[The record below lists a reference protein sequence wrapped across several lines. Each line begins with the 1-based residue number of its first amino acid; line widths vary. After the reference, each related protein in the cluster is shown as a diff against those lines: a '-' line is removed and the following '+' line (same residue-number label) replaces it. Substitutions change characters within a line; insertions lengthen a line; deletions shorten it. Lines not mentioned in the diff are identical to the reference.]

1 MSDLTGELI
10 DGRYQLLRQIASG
23 GMASIY
29 EGFDTRLDRKVAVK
43 IMHPH
48 LAQDEQFVERFIR
61 EAKAAAALSH
71 PNIVAVQD
79 QGWNQS
85 GTPAVFIVME
95 IVEGHTLREYL
106 HEQGRLTH
114 RDGIRFLLPVLSALA
129 AAHKQGIV
137 HRDIKPENILVSRE
151 GRIKIA
157 DFGLAKGPL
166 LGSTMT
172 AESSVILGSV
182 SYLSPEQVQR
192 GVADSRSDV
201 YAVGITAF
209 ELFTGKKPF
218 DGEAPIQIAYMHVNE
233 RVPRVSSLLP
243 DFPADLDDLI
253 YRATSAD
260 PDERPRDG
268 AQFHSE
274 LLTINARLN
283 PKENQLSL
291 ELDIPIAPMRPQP
304 KKKSLRSR
312 VKELTTQIPLGK
324 AESKAESKAET
335 QAETK
340 ADTKKVIER
349 ETTAQVTRR
358 KKISKRVRRNRYI
371 AAGLAIALGITG
383 WYLLIGP
390 GSRVVVPSTVGA
402 SQSEV
407 AAALTPLGLTSIV
420 IERRYSEDIDSD
432 HVIESLPAGGG
443 RVEQGG
449 TVKLI
454 VSKGPERYIIPMVN
468 GLTPEAA
475 QAAILKYPLKLAP
488 NIEVFD
494 LNVPKGFVISA
505 SPAIGS
511 KVKRNATI
519 TLTISKGI
527 EQVAL
532 ASYIGKSGE
541 QALNELTDAGFIVT
555 STYAF
560 SETKLTGEVITQTPA
575 GGGSANKGAAISLVI
590 SKGTEFAYIPNLYSI
605 PEAQAVKSL
614 QDLGLKVTVKKIG
627 KKTLK
632 KVTNIVPKVGT
643 KVKRGSS
650 VTITVG

>member
-10 DGRYQLLRQIASG
+10 DGRYQLLRQVATG

-43 IMHPH
+43 IMHSH

-95 IVEGHTLREYL
+95 MVEGHTLREYL
-106 HEQGRLTH
+106 HEQGRLTY

-137 HRDIKPENILVSRE
+137 HRDIKPENILVSKE

-166 LGSTMT
+166 LGTTMT

-218 DGEAPIQIAYMHVNE
+218 DGAEPIQIAYMHVNE
-233 RVPRVSSLLP
+233 RVPRVSSVIS
-243 DFPADLDDLI
+243 DFPTDLDDLI
-253 YRATSAD
+253 YKATAAD
-260 PDERPRDG
+260 PDERPRDAAEFH
-268 AQFHSE
+268 AQ
-274 LLTINARLN
+274 LAAINLRLN

-291 ELDIPIAPMRPQP
+291 ELDIPIKPMRPQV
-304 KKKSLRSR
+304 KQKSLRKR
-312 VKELTTQIPLGK
+312 FKEMTTQVPVPTEPT
-324 AESKAESKAET
+324 AP
-335 QAETK
+335 
-340 ADTKKVIER
+340 VVVER
-349 ETTAQVTRR
+349 ESTKEIAKR
-358 KKISKRVRRNRYI
+358 KKASKRVRRNRKV
-371 AAGLAIALGITG
+371 AALLAVALGVTG
-383 WYLLIGP
+383 WWVLIGP

-402 SQSEV
+402 TQSEV
-407 AAALTPLGLTSIV
+407 TASLTPLGLTSIV
-420 IERRYSEDIDSD
+420 VERRYSEEIEADR
-432 HVIESLPAGGG
+432 VIESIPAGGG
-443 RVEQGG
+443 KVDQGG
-449 TVKLI
+449 TVKL
-454 VSKGPERYIIPMVN
+454 VFSKGPERYVIPMVN
-468 GLTPEAA
+468 GLTPDAA
-475 QAAILKYPLKLAP
+475 AKLISKSPLKLAA

-494 LNVPKGFVISA
+494 STVPKGFVLSV
-505 SPAIGS
+505 SPAVGT
-511 KVKRNATI
+511 KVKRDAI
-519 TLTISKGI
+519 VTLTISKGI

-532 ASYIGKSGE
+532 ASYLGKSGE
-541 QALNELTDAGFIVT
+541 QALNELTDAGFKVT
-555 STYAF
+555 ATYAF
-560 SETKLTGEVITQTPA
+560 SETKLIGEVISQTPA
-575 GGGSANKGAAISLVI
+575 GGASFNKGGAVTLVI
-590 SKGTEFAYIPNLYSI
+590 SKGTQYAYIPNLYSI
-605 PEAQAVKSL
+605 EEAKAVKAL
-614 QDLGLKVTVKKIG
+614 QDLGLKVVVKKIG
-627 KKTLK
+627 KKTVK
-632 KVTNIVPKVGT
+632 KVTNIAPKVGA
-643 KVKRGSS
+643 KVKRGST